1 MITNRPRKMNTMDQ
15 KTDQR
20 LNLLS
25 EMMLLSDNALPTGG
39 FSHSYG
45 LETFI
50 HQGESDLQGL
60 LRTYILE
67 ELGKI
72 DCPACALAYRAADAE
87 DLSGLLELDRT
98 INAMRIPR
106 EWREAGSQTGKRLAY
121 VGETLNGRCPGRER
135 SRLWETYRR
144 MVKSGRTPGQTAV
157 VAGVVYWLLNLP
169 LTYGVLVY
177 AVSALK
183 NMVGAAVRL
192 VPLGQTEGLK
202 LQNALLPEVASM
214 VKRAVMIKSV
224 EDLGGFAP
232 EFELAGIRHEQL
244 YTRLFIS

>member
-1 MITNRPRKMNTMDQ
+1 MRTHAPKGG
-15 KTDQR
+15 QR

-25 EMMLLSDNALPTGG
+25 KLMLLSDTALPTGG

-50 HQGESDLQGL
+50 AQGESDLQGL
-60 LRTYILE
+60 LGTYIRE
-67 ELGKI
+67 ELGKV
-72 DCPACALAYRAADAE
+72 DCPACALAYRMASAN
-87 DLSGLLELDRT
+87 DLSGLLDLDQMV
-98 INAMRIPR
+98 NAMRIPR
-106 EWREAGSQTGKRLAY
+106 EWREAGSNTGKRL
-121 VGETLNGRCPGRER
+121 VCIGETFHSWRLAREK
-135 SRLWETYRR
+135 SQIWEPYCE
-144 MVKSGRTPGQTAV
+144 MVKSGRTPGQYAV
-157 VAGVVYWLLNLP
+157 VAGAVYQLLNLP
-169 LTYGVLVY
+169 LTDGVLAY

-202 LQNALLPEVASM
+202 LQELLLPELITM
-214 VKRAVMIKSV
+214 VEGAVMIRSA

-232 EFELAGIRHEQL
+232 EFELAGIRHEGL